1 VNETRLELETS
12 DGVRIVAHRRLPHR
26 RSSGTTAVVTHGFA
40 ASASEERVREIADA
54 LAGAGHAVLTYDSRG
69 HGESG
74 GEATLGTDEAL
85 DVAAVV
91 EAAGDDAPVLVGA
104 SAGAI
109 GVLRYAV
116 EHAPSQRV
124 AGVVIVSC
132 PARWTL
138 PRNARGVLSALMTQ
152 TPLGRWAARRYVKVR
167 IARPKPRPAP
177 PIELLPAGL
186 TAPDRPD
193 VSAEAR
199 AAVAAIHAM
208 PEAYR
213 ETLALRLIEG
223 LSGPEIALVTGLTPE
238 SVRVNLHRGFRLLRE
253 RLGVTP

>member
-1 VNETRLELETS
+1 
-12 DGVRIVAHRRLPHR
+12 
-26 RSSGTTAVVTHGFA
+26 
-40 ASASEERVREIADA
+40 
-54 LAGAGHAVLTYDSRG
+54 VLTYDSRG

-152 TPLGRWAARRYVKVR
+152 TPLGRWAARRYVRVR

-177 PIELLPAGL
+177 PIELLPALHTPLAIVHG
-186 TAPDRPD
+186 TADPFIPVTDAD
-193 VSAEAR
+193 ALF
-199 AAVAAIHAM
+199 AVANEPRRLEIVEGMGHAFE
-208 PEAYR
+208 PPSVA
-213 ETLALRLIEG
+213 
-223 LSGPEIALVTGLTPE
+223 PVVE
-238 SVRVNLHRGFRLLRE
+238 SVAWVLDE
-253 RLGVTP
+253 VP